1 MLPKISITNRSQ
13 QIEHL
18 VLVVKSLKSLPE
30 GVFTASE
37 LTFIRQQHKELKK
50 DIITYNRLE
59 NWIFVYV
66 IKDEK
71 SLNKRLEDS
80 RKAGCIVGAQLNA
93 QRAEKVVI
101 FDHEDNPSETLAF
114 AEGMAL
120 GSYQFLKYKSDE
132 KKKNTL
138 RKIEIYSVNSEMAFG
153 EAIMNTN
160 EINNFVNKW
169 RNGEIKGDENSEDE
183 ISPFHYLTI
192 SPFNTINI
200 VNAAVYKCRDLIN
213 EPASYL
219 TATVFAN
226 EVVKLGKDCGAKVE
240 VMNKKKLE
248 ALQMGGILGVNK
260 GSHEPPTF
268 TAMEWKP
275 ADAVNKKP
283 IVFVGKG
290 VVFDSGGMNL
300 KGGESMLNMKD
311 DMSGAAAAALAVYAI
326 AKAKLPVYVVGLMPA
341 TDNRPGT
348 KAIVPGDILK
358 MHNGMTVEVLNTDA
372 EGRLLLA
379 DALSY
384 AKKYKPELVIDT
396 ATLTGAAVRAIGK
409 IACAGMQVKA
419 SEEFLE
425 LTDCGF
431 STSERIV
438 ELPMWDEYSEFLKS
452 ELADMK
458 NIGPGDAGTITAGKF
473 LEKFTDYPYIHLDI
487 AGPAF
492 LDKADSYR
500 GIGGTGF
507 GVRML
512 FEFVMRRVIK

>member
-1 MLPKISITNRSQ
+1 MLPKITLTDRSQ
-13 QIEHL
+13 EIEHL
-18 VLVVKSLKSLPE
+18 VLVVSSLKALPD

-37 LTFIRQQHKELKK
+37 LRFIRQQHKELKK
-50 DIITYNRLE
+50 DIIPYNRLE
-59 NWIFVYV
+59 NWIYIYL

-71 SLNKRLEDS
+71 NDHKRFEEC
-80 RKAGCIVGAQLNA
+80 RKAGQKVGGMLNSQKA
-93 QRAEKVVI
+93 GKVVI
-101 FDHEDNPSETLAF
+101 FDHENHPQETLAF

-120 GSYQFLKYKSDE
+120 GNYQFLKYKTDKE
-132 KKKNTL
+132 KKNTL
-138 RKIEIYSVNSEMAFG
+138 RKIEIYSGSLQEQGSEKQ
-153 EAIMNTN
+153 EA
-160 EINNFVNKW
+160 K
-169 RNGEIKGDENSEDE
+169 SE
-183 ISPFHYLTI
+183 ISRSRHLAASLPVEQ
-192 SPFNTINI
+192 INI
-200 VNAAVYKCRDLIN
+200 VNDAVSKCRDLIN

-219 TATVFAN
+219 TATVFSK
-226 EVVKLGKDCGAKVE
+226 EIEKLGNDCGAKVE

-268 TAMEWKP
+268 TVMEWKP
-275 ADAVNKKP
+275 ADAVNRKP
-283 IVFVGKG
+283 IIFVGKG
-290 VVFDSGGMNL
+290 IVFDSGGMNL
-300 KGGESMLNMKD
+300 KPGESMMNMKD
-311 DMSGAAAAALAVYAI
+311 DMSGAAAAALAIYAI
-326 AKAKLPVYVVGLMPA
+326 AKAKLPIHVLGLMPA

-384 AKKYKPELVIDT
+384 ARRYKPELVIDM

-409 IACAGMQVKA
+409 FACAGMEVKA
-419 SEEFLE
+419 SEELLE
-425 LTDCGF
+425 LIESGF
-431 STSERIV
+431 RTNERIV
-438 ELPMWDEYSEFLKS
+438 ELPLWEEYGELIKS
-452 ELADMK
+452 ELADIK

-507 GVRML
+507 GVRLLFDYML
-512 FEFVMRRVIK
+512 KRISNNK

>member
-1 MLPKISITNRSQ
+1 MLPKISITDRTQELEN
-13 QIEHL
+13 L
-18 VLVVKSLKSLPE
+18 VLVVSSLKALPD

-37 LTFIRQQHKELKK
+37 MSFIRRQHKELKK
-50 DIITYNRLE
+50 DIISYNRLG
-59 NWIFVYV
+59 NWTYVYV
-66 IKDEK
+66 IKEEK
-71 SLNKRLEDS
+71 SDYKRLEAS
-80 RKAGCIVGAQLNA
+80 RKAGKKVGEMLNSQKA
-93 QRAEKVVI
+93 AKVVV
-101 FDHEDNPSETLAF
+101 FDHDNHPSETLAF

-120 GSYQFLKYKSDE
+120 GNYQFMKYKADKE
-132 KKKNTL
+132 KKNTL
-138 RKIEIYSVNSEMAFG
+138 RKIEIYSEPVNREPGTGSLEPGAGNRDPGFM
-153 EAIMNTN
+153 
-160 EINNFVNKW
+160 
-169 RNGEIKGDENSEDE
+169 
-183 ISPFHYLTI
+183 
-192 SPFNTINI
+192 NI
-200 VNAAVYKCRDLIN
+200 VNDAVYQCRDLIN

-219 TATVFAN
+219 TATVFSK
-226 EVVKLGKDCGAKVE
+226 EIEKLGKECGAKVE

-248 ALQMGGILGVNK
+248 VLQMGGILGVNQ

-268 TAMEWKP
+268 TVMEWKP

-290 VVFDSGGMNL
+290 IVFDTGGMNL
-300 KGGESMLNMKD
+300 KPGDSMLNMKD

-326 AKAKLPVYVVGLMPA
+326 AKAKLPVFVVGLMPA

-348 KAIVPGDILK
+348 KAIVPGDVLK

-372 EGRLLLA
+372 EGRLILA

-384 AKKYKPELVIDT
+384 ARKYKPELVIDM

-409 IACAGMQVKA
+409 FACAGMESGA
-419 SEEFLE
+419 PEELLE
-425 LTDCGF
+425 LSESGF
-431 STSERIV
+431 KTSERIV
-438 ELPMWDEYSEFLKS
+438 ELPMWEEYGELIKS
-452 ELADMK
+452 EIADLK

-507 GVRML
+507 GVRLL
-512 FEFVMRRVIK
+512 FDYVMKRVNSGDEITG

>member
-50 DIITYNRLE
+50 DIIPYNRLE
-59 NWIFVYV
+59 NWIFIYV
-66 IKDEK
+66 IKDEQ

-80 RKAGCIVGAQLNA
+80 RKAGNTVGGLLNA
-93 QRAEKVVI
+93 QKAEKVVI
-101 FDHEDNPSETLAF
+101 FDHEDNPAETLAF

-120 GSYQFLKYKSDE
+120 GSYQFLKYKSKDDR
-132 KKKNTL
+132 KNTL
-138 RKIEIYSVNSEMAFG
+138 RKIEIYSAKSEIAKMRDS
-153 EAIMNTN
+153 
-160 EINNFVNKW
+160 EINNSN
-169 RNGEIKGDENSEDE
+169 NTELE
-183 ISPFHYLTI
+183 ISPFRHFAI

-200 VNAAVYKCRDLIN
+200 VNEAVYKCRDLIN

-219 TATVFAN
+219 TATVFAK
-226 EVVKLGKDCGAKVE
+226 EVEKLGKDCGAKVE

-268 TAMEWKP
+268 TVMEWKP
-275 ADAVNKKP
+275 ADAVNTKP
-283 IVFVGKG
+283 LVFVGKG

-300 KGGESMLNMKD
+300 KPGESMLNMKD

-384 AKKYKPELVIDT
+384 AKKYKPELVIDM

-419 SEEFLE
+419 AEEFLE

-431 STSERIV
+431 STNERIV
-438 ELPMWDEYSEFLKS
+438 ELPMWDEYADFLKS

-507 GVRML
+507 GVRLL
-512 FEFVMRRVIK
+512 FEFAVRKINE

>member
-1 MLPKISITNRSQ
+1 MLPKISLTNRSQ
-13 QIEHL
+13 QIENL
-18 VLVVKSLKSLPE
+18 VLVVSSLKALPE
-30 GVFTASE
+30 EVFTASE
-37 LTFIRQQHKELKK
+37 LKFIRAQHKDLKK
-50 DIITYNRLE
+50 DIIPYNRLD
-59 NWIFVYV
+59 NWIYVYV
-66 IKDEK
+66 IKEEK
-71 SLNKRLEDS
+71 SADRRLEES
-80 RKAGCIVGAQLNA
+80 RKAGDKVGAMLNA
-93 QRAEKVVI
+93 QKCESVVI
-101 FDHEDNPSETLAF
+101 FDHEDNPAETLAF

-120 GSYQFLKYKSDE
+120 GCYQFLKYKSRDE
-132 KKKNTL
+132 KKNTL
-138 RKIEIYSVNSEMAFG
+138 QKIEIYSAGIEEKSRDRYKN
-153 EAIMNTN
+153 
-160 EINNFVNKW
+160 
-169 RNGEIKGDENSEDE
+169 
-183 ISPFHYLTI
+183 
-192 SPFNTINI
+192 INI
-200 VNAAVYKCRDLIN
+200 VNEAVAKCRDLIN
-213 EPASYL
+213 EPAFFL

-226 EVVKLGKDCGAKVE
+226 EIVKLGKECGAKVE

-248 ALQMGGILGVNK
+248 VLQMGGILGVNK

-268 TAMEWKP
+268 TVMEWKP
-275 ADAVNKKP
+275 ANAVNSKP
-283 IVFVGKG
+283 IVIVGKG

-300 KGGESMLNMKD
+300 KPGESMLNMKD
-311 DMSGAAAAALAVYAI
+311 DMSGAASAALTVYAI

-384 AKKYKPELVIDT
+384 AKKYKPELVIDM

-409 IACAGMQVKA
+409 FACAGMQVKA
-419 SEEFLE
+419 AEEFLE
-425 LTDCGF
+425 LVESGF
-431 STSERIV
+431 STNERIV
-438 ELPMWDEYSEFLKS
+438 ELPMWEEYGELLKS

-492 LDKADSYR
+492 QDKADSYR

-507 GVRML
+507 GVRLL
-512 FEFVMRRVIK
+512 FDFVFKFINK

>member
-1 MLPKISITNRSQ
+1 MLPKISITDRSQ
-13 QIEHL
+13 EIENL
-18 VLVVKSLKSLPE
+18 VLVVSSLKTLPD

-37 LTFIRQQHKELKK
+37 LSYIRRQHKELKK
-50 DIITYNRLE
+50 DIIPYNRLD
-59 NWIFVYV
+59 NWIYVYV

-71 SLNKRLEDS
+71 VLYKRLEDC
-80 RKAGCIVGAQLNA
+80 RKAGNKIGDMLNA
-93 QRAEKVVI
+93 QKAGKVVI
-101 FDHEDNPSETLAF
+101 FDHEDNPDETLAF

-120 GSYQFLKYKSDE
+120 GNYQFLKYKTDRE
-132 KKKNTL
+132 KKNTL
-138 RKIEIYSVNSEMAFG
+138 KKIEIYSVSLSDEPNSE
-153 EAIMNTN
+153 
-160 EINNFVNKW
+160 
-169 RNGEIKGDENSEDE
+169 
-183 ISPFHYLTI
+183 ISLPRYFATSLL
-192 SPFNTINI
+192 NLNI
-200 VNAAVYKCRDLIN
+200 LLDAVAKCRDLIN

-219 TATVFAN
+219 TATVFAK
-226 EVVKLGKDCGAKVE
+226 EIEKLGAECGAKVE

-268 TAMEWKP
+268 TVMEWKP

-283 IVFVGKG
+283 VVFVGKG
-290 VVFDSGGMNL
+290 IVFDSGGMNL
-300 KGGESMLNMKD
+300 KPGDSMLNMKD

-348 KAIVPGDILK
+348 EAMVPGDILK

-372 EGRLLLA
+372 EGRLILA

-384 AKKYKPELVIDT
+384 ARKYKPELVIDM

-409 IACAGMQVKA
+409 FACAGMQCKA
-419 SEEFLE
+419 AEEFLE
-425 LTDCGF
+425 LAECGF
-431 STSERIV
+431 RTNERIV
-438 ELPMWDEYSEFLKS
+438 ELPMWDEYGELIKS
-452 ELADMK
+452 ELADLK

-507 GVRML
+507 GVRLL
-512 FEFVMRRVIK
+512 FEYMIRKINSEVAR